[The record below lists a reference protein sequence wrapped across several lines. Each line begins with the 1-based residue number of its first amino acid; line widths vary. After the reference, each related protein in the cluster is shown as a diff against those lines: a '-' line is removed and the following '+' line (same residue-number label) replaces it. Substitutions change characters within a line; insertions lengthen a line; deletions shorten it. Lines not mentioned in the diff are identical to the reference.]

1 MPKLS
6 NRLPSY
12 TLEDGTEIKSSAHS
26 GCGWKGVAL
35 NPWDENRPFIATV
48 GRGKIEE
55 QNLEHLIVHE
65 STFLIHFGWYADE
78 REAAYV
84 AALAQ
89 DPEWMEYMLS
99 YHQSMMSVGS
109 ADGQEL
115 DTLGTM
121 FIDFPSDL
129 YEQSIN
135 LTAAEAYALTK
146 KNTKKKSNKAS
157 KTLTKSEKSAHSANA
172 KNKAVA
178 DARAKALAEM
188 PAWLRAL
195 APENS

>member
-12 TLEDGTEIKSSAHS
+12 TLEDGTEIKSSAMS
-26 GCGWKGVAL
+26 GCGWRGVAL
-35 NPWDENRPFIATV
+35 NPWCEDLPFIAMLSPGWVETE
-48 GRGKIEE
+48 GLSHL
-55 QNLEHLIVHE
+55 LEGFN
-65 STFLIHFGWYADE
+65 STSLMIHMGWYADE

-84 AALAQ
+84 SALAQ
-89 DPEWMEYMLS
+89 DPEWMEFMLENYQQMNS
-99 YHQSMMSVGS
+99 HRETPSGG
-109 ADGQEL
+109 DIF
-115 DTLGTM
+115 T
-121 FIDFPSDL
+121 DFPADL
-129 YEQSIN
+129 YKQPVN

-146 KNTKKKSNKAS
+146 QTATEKNVGSKKAS
-157 KTLTKSEKSAHSANA
+157 KTLTKSEKSARRSNA
-172 KNKAVA
+172 KNKAVV